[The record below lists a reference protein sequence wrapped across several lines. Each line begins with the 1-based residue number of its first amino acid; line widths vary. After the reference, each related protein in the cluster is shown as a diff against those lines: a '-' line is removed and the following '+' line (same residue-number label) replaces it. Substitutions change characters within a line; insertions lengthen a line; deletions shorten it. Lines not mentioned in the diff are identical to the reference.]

1 MRTGTRWLVFFLA
14 VIAALIAA
22 IWPHS
27 DDPEAPEARA
37 TAGGGA
43 VSVAG
48 AGEPVDVSELSR
60 MAAEAGLRPCPTPPS
75 LAPVGA
81 ALGGV
86 SARCLGSAQAVDLG
100 GALSGE
106 PTLINVWASWC
117 GPCREEIPVLE
128 SYANQPD
135 SVPVV
140 GINVQDDPIA
150 AVRLLTELGAHY
162 PSFGGADAALQAL
175 AAPPVL
181 PLSFVVQRDGSVDR
195 IVTPAVFSDPAEV
208 RSAVG
213 GLIR

>member
-14 VIAALIAA
+14 VIVALIVA
-22 IWPHS
+22 IWPTS
-27 DDPEAPEARA
+27 ESADAPSARA
-37 TAGGGA
+37 AGGPRTAA
-43 VSVAG
+43 V
-48 AGEPVDVSELSR
+48 VDAPELSR
-60 MAAEAGLRPCPTPPS
+60 LAAEADLRPCPTAPS
-75 LAPVGA
+75 PAPVGS

-86 SARCLGSAQAVDLG
+86 SARCLGSAQSVDLG
-100 GALSGE
+100 GAVSGE

-128 SYANQPD
+128 SYANQPG

-162 PSFGGADAALQAL
+162 PSFGGADAAVQAL
-175 AAPPVL
+175 TAPPVL

-195 IVTPAVFSDPAEV
+195 IVTPAVFSDPAQV
-208 RSAVG
+208 RSAVDG
-213 GLIR
+213 VIR

>member
-1 MRTGTRWLVFFLA
+1 M
-14 VIAALIAA
+14 
-22 IWPHS
+22 
-27 DDPEAPEARA
+27 
-37 TAGGGA
+37 
-43 VSVAG
+43 
-48 AGEPVDVSELSR
+48 
-60 MAAEAGLRPCPTPPS
+60 
-75 LAPVGA
+75 
-81 ALGGV
+81 
-86 SARCLGSAQAVDLG
+86 
-100 GALSGE
+100 
-106 PTLINVWASWC
+106 
-117 GPCREEIPVLE
+117 LE